1 MKKTIKINLSG
12 IIFHI
17 DEDAYKRLNDYLDKI
32 HSHFK
37 GKEGGDE
44 IINDI
49 EMRMA
54 ELFQARLSDHKQ
66 VLSLADVEEVSKTMG
81 DPRDFSDEEEK
92 KQGPE
97 TSPRARKLYRDPDN
111 AILGGV
117 ASGMG
122 AYLNVDPVWIRLIFV
137 LLMLGYGF
145 IALVYVLLWLFVPK
159 ATTYKQKLEMR
170 GENITISHIEKRVR
184 DEYEEVRTNF
194 RKYQRSEQYKNM
206 TRALN
211 EIFVVLGRILKVA
224 FQVLLILIGV
234 ALIIAGISI
243 ILGLLGITF
252 VHWPF
257 SLFGVFDPGEPS
269 LFFLTSFLFDNT
281 SMILV
286 GIAVSLLLAIPVFV
300 ILYAGIRLLSGF
312 TKKDGGVLITGLV
325 IWLVALALAGGTV
338 IWQIRDYSVRSHTTQ
353 ETTLKTGD
361 TGTILLDIIDLA
373 DPEYTIDDLPFANDQ
388 DDILGTDASS
398 DLYIAPTI
406 NILKSPD
413 QYYRLSLKKGSR
425 GPSHQNAS
433 RLAKSIRY
441 DWKMQDSTLMLDP
454 YFRIHHRTPYRR
466 QRVTVTVYVPKG
478 KRIAIPEEA
487 EPYLDKASNDQ
498 DLWHHDMGGKI
509 WEMGDEKLTLHRKRN
524 NRQAMISKRNHN
536 FFTIGSVF
544 IW

>member
-37 GKEGGDE
+37 GQEGGDE

-54 ELFQARLSDHKQ
+54 ELFQARLGDHKQ

-81 DPRDFSDEEEK
+81 DPRDFSEEEEK
-92 KQGPE
+92 QGAKTP
-97 TSPRARKLYRDPDN
+97 PRARKLYRDPDN

-145 IALVYVLLWLFVPK
+145 IALVYILLWLFVPK

-184 DEYEEVRTNF
+184 EEYEEVRTNF

-234 ALIIAGISI
+234 ALIITGVSI
-243 ILGLLGITF
+243 IMGLLGVTF
-252 VHWPF
+252 IHWPF
-257 SLFGVFDPGEPS
+257 SLFGVMDPGEPT
-269 LFFLTSFLFDNT
+269 LFFLTTFLFDNT

-286 GIAVSLLLAIPVFV
+286 GIAVALLVAIPVFV

-312 TKKDGGVLITGLV
+312 TKKDGGVLLTGLV
-325 IWLVALALAGGTV
+325 VWLVALALAGGTLL
-338 IWQIRDYSVRSHTTQ
+338 WQIRDYSVRSHTTA
-353 ETTLKTGD
+353 ETTLEMD
-361 TGTILLDIIDLA
+361 EAGTIVLDMKELA
-373 DPEYTIDDLPFANDQ
+373 DPEYTIEDLPFANDQ

-413 QYYRLSLKKGSR
+413 QYYRLSLQKGSR
-425 GPSHQNAS
+425 GPSLQKAS

-441 DWKMQDSTLMLDP
+441 NWKMQDSTLVLDP
-454 YFRIHHRTPYRR
+454 YFQIQHNTPYRR
-466 QRVTVTVYVPKG
+466 QRVSVNVYVPRG

-487 EPYLDKASNDQ
+487 EKYLDRARNDQ
-498 DLWHHDMGGKI
+498 DLWHHDMGGKT
-509 WEMGDEKLTLHRKRN
+509 WEMGDEKLTLYKKLNHQ
-524 NRQAMISKRNHN
+524 QAYISKRSHN